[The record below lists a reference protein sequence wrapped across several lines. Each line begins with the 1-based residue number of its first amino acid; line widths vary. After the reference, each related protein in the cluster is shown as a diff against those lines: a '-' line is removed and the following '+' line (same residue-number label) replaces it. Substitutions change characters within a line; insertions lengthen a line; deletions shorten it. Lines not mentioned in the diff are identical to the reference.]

1 MKHNNGDKDK
11 KGKMSDWKATK
22 KVKQPDGSYKISYVR
37 SAPGDVG
44 GKVKGGS
51 IAETYKKVD
60 KKRFPTIDSYRKYVR
75 EYNMPKTEAKEEVIR
90 PLKKVATRGVKLQPP
105 TSKRKLST
113 MKTPPPP
120 STPPPSTPPRKKS
133 KPIYAKTEKAPDRTW
148 TSGKKGLKGL
158 VAATTGTLAGKKVV
172 KDRTGV
178 HVGTKVKQST
188 TRPVSE
194 KRAGEKGVVEAQL
207 GSERQ
212 KQGQKRTAS
221 GLATAKTG
229 KGKKMNYR
237 VQKGRY

>member
-105 TSKRKLST
+105 TSKRKLT
-113 MKTPPPP
+113 TGTTPPPP
-120 STPPPSTPPRKKS
+120 STETKASH
-133 KPIYAKTEKAPDRTW
+133 IYAKKRKAPDRTW
-148 TSGKKGLKGL
+148 TPGKKGLKGL

-172 KDRTGV
+172 KDRAGV